1 MLSIKLIET
10 ENVNFQLF
18 DALGKLILEMKNS
31 SQKTIIDMTSY
42 SIGNYYLLAFNP
54 KDQTQKISFRIQKIK

>member
-1 MLSIKLIET
+1 
-10 ENVNFQLF
+10 
-18 DALGKLILEMKNS
+18 MKNRT
-31 SQKTIIDMTSY
+31 QKTIIDMTSY